1 MPSPVD
7 PGDEPPLRPPETDH
21 GLGRWLLA
29 AVLVLVIVGGAW
41 RAYQW
46 LVSDVERRRAVVTEQ
61 VAPAAVPA
69 APVAPAPPATAPPAA
84 GRTVAPP
91 QAGAPAEAPAPAVIG
106 QAIHRCRID
115 GQVTY
120 TNQPCAE
127 GTEDLPTPALGA
139 DPNGVVG
146 LAGDSVPAALPA
158 GISLEGAS
166 HSQRDAVCA
175 YLAAEIA
182 RLDFEFQQA
191 LPPPVLDH
199 LSTRLGSLRAQHR
212 AAECVAA
219 GAPGGARP
227 TSPRQRAPTPVGDE
241 KRAH

>member
-1 MPSPVD
+1 
-7 PGDEPPLRPPETDH
+7 
-21 GLGRWLLA
+21 
-29 AVLVLVIVGGAW
+29 
-41 RAYQW
+41 
-46 LVSDVERRRAVVTEQ
+46 
-61 VAPAAVPA
+61 
-69 APVAPAPPATAPPAA
+69 
-84 GRTVAPP
+84 
-91 QAGAPAEAPAPAVIG
+91 
-106 QAIHRCRID
+106 
-115 GQVTY
+115 VTY

-199 LSTRLGSLRAQHR
+199 LSTRLGGLRAQHR

-227 TSPRQRAPTPVGDE
+227 APARQRAPTPAGDE
-241 KRAH
+241 KRAR

>member
-1 MPSPVD
+1 M
-7 PGDEPPLRPPETDH
+7 
-21 GLGRWLLA
+21 
-29 AVLVLVIVGGAW
+29 
-41 RAYQW
+41 
-46 LVSDVERRRAVVTEQ
+46 
-61 VAPAAVPA
+61 
-69 APVAPAPPATAPPAA
+69 
-84 GRTVAPP
+84 
-91 QAGAPAEAPAPAVIG
+91 
-106 QAIHRCRID
+106 
-115 GQVTY
+115 
-120 TNQPCAE
+120 
-127 GTEDLPTPALGA
+127 GA

-199 LSTRLGSLRAQHR
+199 LSTRLGGLRAQHR

-227 TSPRQRAPTPVGDE
+227 APARQRAPTPAGDE
-241 KRAH
+241 KRAR